1 MLDPQRVQE
10 MFWLFSKVLPI
21 GDSDKSKAS
30 QLFGV
35 EFTKLIPD
43 LALTLGSQCSKNL
56 DDFEGYCDFI
66 LEAVAYMKN
75 ETNEQPR
82 IDMDNEKLKEHMR
95 ASLTEFRLNAKST
108 KF

>member
-1 MLDPQRVQE
+1 

-30 QLFGV
+30 QLFGI

-56 DDFEGYCDFI
+56 DDFNGYCEFI
-66 LEAVAYMKN
+66 LEAVAYMRN
-75 ETNEQPR
+75 ETNDQPE
-82 IDMDNEKLKEHMR
+82 IDYSNEKLKQHMR
-95 ASLTEFRLNAKST
+95 DSLTEFDRNAEPS
-108 KF
+108 